1 MKKVDKRKYIC
12 IIQYACCK
20 GKIYSRG
27 GAAMQRWLFGS
38 RQSERETVLERRCHA
53 LHGCLRKAVH
63 HHGALLDYIFHSAL
77 KEYRAYEKVRRNP
90 DIGPGAQTLLE
101 SLHWQRTKQILR
113 NMYQLGYKPEVLSFV
128 KKEGLPR
135 RILRP

>member
-1 MKKVDKRKYIC
+1 
-12 IIQYACCK
+12 
-20 GKIYSRG
+20 
-27 GAAMQRWLFGS
+27 MQRWLFGS

-90 DIGPGAQTLLE
+90 DIGPGAQTLLACIGSE
-101 SLHWQRTKQILR
+101 QSRYSGTCTNSAISRKFYRSL
-113 NMYQLGYKPEVLSFV
+113 
-128 KKEGLPR
+128 KKRGFREEF
-135 RILRP
+135 